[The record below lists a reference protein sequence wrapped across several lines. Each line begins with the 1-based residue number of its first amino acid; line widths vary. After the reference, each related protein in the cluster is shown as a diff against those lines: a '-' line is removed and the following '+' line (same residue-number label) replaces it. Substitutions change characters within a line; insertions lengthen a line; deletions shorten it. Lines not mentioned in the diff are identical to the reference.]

1 MRKKEREYPRL
12 LRISHGRDTK
22 AFGHTKLF
30 VTEEKPKEF
39 LVEEIASLGE
49 VIGMCVIKSV
59 SKSRKFLEEMYLLTR
74 HNRD

>member
-1 MRKKEREYPRL
+1 MKKKELPYPRL
-12 LRISHGRDTK
+12 LRISHGRETRS
-22 AFGHTKLF
+22 FGHTKLF

-59 SKSRKFLEEMYLLTR
+59 SKSRKFLEEMYLMTR
-74 HNRD
+74 RNRD